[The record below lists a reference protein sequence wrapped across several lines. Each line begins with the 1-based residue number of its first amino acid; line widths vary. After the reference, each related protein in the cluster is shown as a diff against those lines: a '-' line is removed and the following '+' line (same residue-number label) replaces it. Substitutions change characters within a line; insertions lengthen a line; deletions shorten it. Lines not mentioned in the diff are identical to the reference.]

1 MIYLFWMLGYGFL
14 ELQFCDIVHI
24 HLPMNSACLIFQS
37 EVESGGKKAWKQEAG
52 CKLTST
58 YWSHPLSSSSKEA
71 NYYLPNSTTFLNLV
85 IQKTVLL
92 YLCEYTCVEFVWV
105 KSATYVI
112 CKEMKQDCQLEKI
125 LIDYIV
131 ITTYFATGPSYFAIC
146 CYFLWKK
153 NNQNFIRLTVNQL
166 KFNTCI
172 WSIRKRLLKLY
183 IAFKDDDCIL

>member
-52 CKLTST
+52 CKWTST
-58 YWSHPLSSSSKEA
+58 YWSHPPSSSSKEA
-71 NYYLPNSTTFLNLV
+71 NYYLPNSTNFLNLV

-105 KSATYVI
+105 NSATYVK

-131 ITTYFATGPSYFAIC
+131 NNYIF
-146 CYFLWKK
+146 CYRTLLFCNLLLFSLEEKQAELYK
-153 NNQNFIRLTVNQL
+153 TNCKPIQIQYMHL
-166 KFNTCI
+166 KH
-172 WSIRKRLLKLY
+172 
-183 IAFKDDDCIL
+183 